1 MESITGKK
9 INWLDKSYKWLLHW
23 ADTPYGGIV
32 LFFWALSESSFFP
45 IPPDAFLIAM
55 VLGARKK
62 AYGFAGLASVASVI
76 GGILGYAIGYWLWW
90 DEAGIYSSI
99 AHFFFNNVP
108 GFTHE
113 QFVRV
118 QGLYDQWNF
127 WVVFTA
133 GFTPIPY
140 KVITISAGAFNI
152 SFIVFVLASAV
163 SRSARFFLVAWLLWK
178 YGEPINEFIDK
189 YLGWLSIAFVVLLI
203 GGFVVIKYVL

>member
-1 MESITGKK
+1 MESITERKP
-9 INWLDKSYKWLLHW
+9 NWLDRSYKWLLHW
-23 ADTPYGGIV
+23 ADTPYGAAV
-32 LFFWALSESSFFP
+32 LFIWALAESSFFP

-62 AYGFAGLASVASVI
+62 AYGFAGLASIASVI
-76 GGILGYAIGYWLWW
+76 GGMLGYAIGHWLWW
-90 DEAGIYSSI
+90 DGVGVYSSV
-99 AHFFFNNVP
+99 AYFFFNNIP

-118 QGLYDQWNF
+118 QMLYDQWNF

-152 SFIVFVLASAV
+152 SFLVFVIASAV

-178 YGEPINEFIDK
+178 YGKPINAFIDK
-189 YLGWLSIAFVVLLI
+189 YLGWLSLAFVILLI
-203 GGFVVIKYVL
+203 GGFLVIKYVL